1 MSAYNLSGFCID
13 MDHFFKFD
21 FVHLRILSELVGIG
35 NADQAIPLSLHLY
48 IVMKEQFGFK
58 INKNKPNRLD
68 KLNQFT
74 YNSVK

>member
-1 MSAYNLSGFCID
+1 

-35 NADQAIPLSLHLY
+35 NADQAITLSLHLY

-68 KLNQFT
+68 KLNQIT